1 MKSIF
6 KKITNG
12 RNAVITAGVIY
23 TVMAVITVASA
34 WIIDLHRFDL
44 WLSISRYVALR
55 PWTAVLYFFCAV
67 AMAVIVIRYLRHT
80 PMPRYRKV
88 IYLLIII
95 CVCGCAVFPCNREWN
110 RTVTGIHNMFA
121 YGLMIVGFL
130 SFLTALVLE
139 SDKKLKRFGM
149 IATAYAAFF
158 ILAYAIVRWRAFW
171 MTMLIW
177 ENIFIYLFLIELWL
191 ESSKSHSESNEFSK
205 E

>member
-1 MKSIF
+1 MRSIF

-23 TVMAVITVASA
+23 TVMAVTTVVSA

-80 PMPRYRKV
+80 PMSRYRKV
-88 IYLLIII
+88 IYLLIIT
-95 CVCGCAVFPCNREWN
+95 CVCGCAVFPCNREWS
-110 RTVTGIHNMFA
+110 RTVTGIHNVFA
-121 YGLMIVGFL
+121 YSLMIVGFL

-139 SDKKLKRFGM
+139 SDKRMKRFGL

-158 ILAYAIVRWRAFW
+158 ILA
-171 MTMLIW
+171 
-177 ENIFIYLFLIELWL
+177 
-191 ESSKSHSESNEFSK
+191 
-205 E
+205 

>member
-1 MKSIF
+1 ML
-6 KKITNG
+6 KKITKG
-12 RNAVITAGVIY
+12 RNAVITAGAIY
-23 TVMAVITVASA
+23 TVMAIVTVASA

-55 PWTAVLYFFCAV
+55 PWTAVLYFFCAMT
-67 AMAVIVIRYLRHT
+67 MAVIVIRYLKHT

-95 CVCGCAVFPCNREWN
+95 CVCGCAIFPCNREWSK
-110 RTVTGIHNMFA
+110 TIAGIHNMFA

-130 SFLTALVLE
+130 SFLTSLVLE
-139 SDKKLKRFGM
+139 SNKKLKRFGM

-171 MTMLIW
+171 RTMLIW
-177 ENIFIYLFLIELWL
+177 ENLFIYLFLVELWL
-191 ESSKSHSESNEFSK
+191 DSPKSHSKSSEYSK

>member
-1 MKSIF
+1 M
-6 KKITNG
+6 
-12 RNAVITAGVIY
+12 V
-23 TVMAVITVASA
+23 SA

-67 AMAVIVIRYLRHT
+67 AMAVIVIRYLRYT
-80 PMPRYRKV
+80 PMPRYRKAL
-88 IYLLIII
+88 YLLIII
-95 CVCGCAVFPCNREWN
+95 CVCGCAVFPCNREWS
-110 RTVTGIHNMFA
+110 RTVAGIHNFFA

-139 SDKKLKRFGM
+139 SDKRLKRFGM

-171 MTMLIW
+171 RTMLIW
-177 ENIFIYLFLIELWL
+177 ENIFIYLFLVELWL
-191 ESSKSHSESNEFSK
+191 ESSKSHSESSEFSK

>member
-1 MKSIF
+1 ML
-6 KKITNG
+6 KKITKG
-12 RNAVITAGVIY
+12 RNAVITAGAIY
-23 TVMAVITVASA
+23 TVMAIVTVTSA

-55 PWTAVLYFFCAV
+55 PWTAALYFFCAMT
-67 AMAVIVIRYLRHT
+67 MAVIVIRYLKHT

-95 CVCGCAVFPCNREWN
+95 CVCGCAIFPCNREWSK
-110 RTVTGIHNMFA
+110 TIAGIHNMFA

-130 SFLTALVLE
+130 SFLTSLVLE
-139 SDKKLKRFGM
+139 SNKKLKRFGL
-149 IATAYAAFF
+149 ISTAYAAFF

-171 MTMLIW
+171 RTMLIW
-177 ENIFIYLFLIELWL
+177 ENLFIYLFLVELWL
-191 ESSKSHSESNEFSK
+191 DSPKSCGKSSEFSK